1 MLKQPAYHLHRTLG
15 TVPYRTMQRH
25 STPAPALDPIQRV
38 DIKPE
43 AQLQQMLQHVDTA
56 GSSGRV
62 QRGSGVERRRARC
75 GVVEGGAGVKVGV
88 WVGSGKV
95 LVPAGRAA
103 ARRGARVEEI
113 AGDGLVLD
121 GVSKTRRDGKGMG
134 RRWRIWCKDG
144 TI

>member
-15 TVPYRTMQRH
+15 TVSYRTMQRR
-25 STPAPALDPIQRV
+25 STPTPTLDPIQRV

-56 GSSGRV
+56 GSSGRE
-62 QRGSGVERRRARC
+62 QRDSGVERRTALEQEIEDRRRRARC

-103 ARRGARVEEI
+103 ARKGARVEEI
-113 AGDGLVLD
+113 AG
-121 GVSKTRRDGKGMG
+121 SCWTA
-134 RRWRIWCKDG
+134 
-144 TI
+144 